1 MGDDV
6 VETGADTPLA
16 PVTGLVGN
24 AVSGVADTADVVLN
38 QDTASSETG
47 SSTETIADPLVDTL
61 GGLTSDSD
69 TLLDA
74 LLGTDTLVSD
84 LVDGGIGSNI
94 DIRTVRGLEGAS
106 YLSIRANAHAEA
118 RALAHHVTAARG
130 GEGDQGKKHFGPTG
144 RRIKTRLIKVPWQ
157 PGHDASQMH
166 EVARV
171 IAAHHQS
178 QADRILRWRCV
189 KLHPD
194 LDKAAVVVRA
204 HAAGHHGMAAT
215 VFGGKV
221 QLAG

>member
-38 QDTASSETG
+38 QDAPSSETG

-84 LVDGGIGSNI
+84 LVDGGTTALLEDTVGGSLDNSVGVGDAMPGESSSTQDPI
-94 DIRTVRGLEGAS
+94 TQPLTDLTQLLSGGL
-106 YLSIRANAHAEA
+106 LDP
-118 RALAHHVTAARG
+118 LTG
-130 GEGDQGKKHFGPTG
+130 G
-144 RRIKTRLIKVPWQ
+144 L
-157 PGHDASQMH
+157 
-166 EVARV
+166 
-171 IAAHHQS
+171 
-178 QADRILRWRCV
+178 
-189 KLHPD
+189 
-194 LDKAAVVVRA
+194 
-204 HAAGHHGMAAT
+204 
-215 VFGGKV
+215 GG
-221 QLAG
+221 